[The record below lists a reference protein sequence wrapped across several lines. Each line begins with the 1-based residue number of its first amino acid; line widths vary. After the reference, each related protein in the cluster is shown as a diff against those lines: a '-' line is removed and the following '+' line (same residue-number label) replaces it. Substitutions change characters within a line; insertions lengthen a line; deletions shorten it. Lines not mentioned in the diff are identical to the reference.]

1 LLLLLSLRQPSKK
14 SAFDRTSR
22 ESLDDLLVE
31 YQVDDQCRKDRQ
43 ADRGEGWSPLD
54 LTVLSA
60 KVQQSHLNGAQVVA
74 TDEGQCK
81 QQVIPEEKELHQS
94 NSHEPVRDHRQRH
107 TGEDLVD
114 ACTVQDRRLD
124 HRARDGL
131 EEPCHQKHRKGQAE
145 GRVGDNQRPAGVD
158 QSCPKVDGEQ
168 RQQYHLQRDHDP
180 PEEEELFRES
190 GIPREKIIGV
200 GMGMGG
206 LIDAE
211 HGCCIDSWIM
221 NWQNVEISRP
231 LEDRLGIPVFLDN
244 DVNCLAIYEKLFGQG
259 QPYQHFLVVAIG
271 GGVGLGIV
279 INGDL
284 YRGACGGAG
293 EFGHTA
299 VTTDGRQCV
308 CGNHGC
314 LEAYISDAGI
324 VKNYLEYVH
333 ATAYTLAKSIQEP
346 TAFELVERAKNGEEA
361 AIAAFQ
367 RAGLLLGVS
376 LANLVN
382 VFNPECIVLSGPDTD
397 ASMLAGDLLL
407 EPMRQAFKQHLF
419 SQIGKDLHFLVERL
433 GFESWARGAGSL
445 VLRHFFASP
454 AHLTPNG
461 R

>member
-1 LLLLLSLRQPSKK
+1 MQQQIQSADRFLIRSINQSNLLNLIRAHAPISRPQLATLSGLSQVTVIKITNTLIDRHLVLEKEYAESTGGRRAGLLEINPEGGFAVGLIPQPS
-14 SAFDRTSR
+14 
-22 ESLDDLLVE
+22 SLTAVI
-31 YQVDDQCRKDRQ
+31 
-43 ADRGEGWSPLD
+43 
-54 LTVLSA
+54 
-60 KVQQSHLNGAQVVA
+60 LN
-74 TDEGQCK
+74 
-81 QQVIPEEKELHQS
+81 L
-94 NSHEPVRDHRQRH
+94 NS
-107 TGEDLVD
+107 DLVYSRQWNITLRGNYPQAID
-114 ACTVQDRRLD
+114 LFVQ
-124 HRARDGL
+124 
-131 EEPCHQKHRKGQAE
+131 C
-145 GRVGDNQRPAGVD
+145 V
-158 QSCPKVDGEQ
+158 
-168 RQQYHLQRDHDP
+168 
-180 PEEEELFRES
+180 EELFSQS

-200 GMGMGG
+200 GLGMGG

-211 HGCCIDSWIM
+211 RGYCIDSWIM

-279 INGDL
+279 VNGDL
-284 YRGACGGAG
+284 YRGAFGGAG

-299 VTTDGRQCV
+299 VTTEGRRCA

-314 LEAYISDAGI
+314 LETYISDAGI

-333 ATAYTLAKSIQEP
+333 TTTYSLEKGIQEP
-346 TAFELVERAKNGEEA
+346 TAFEVVERARNGDEA

-367 RAGLLLGVS
+367 RAGILLGVS

-382 VFNPECIVLSGPDTD
+382 IFNPECIVLSGPNTD

-419 SQIGKDLHFLVERL
+419 SQIGKDLHFIVERL

-445 VLRHFFASP
+445 VLRHFFAAP
-454 AHLTPNG
+454 AHLHGERTLIG
-461 R
+461 

>member
-1 LLLLLSLRQPSKK
+1 MQQQIK
-14 SAFDRTSR
+14 SADRLLIRSINQSILLNLVRAHGPISRPQLAALSGLSQVTVIKITSN
-22 ESLDDLLVE
+22 LI
-31 YQVDDQCRKDRQ
+31 DR
-43 ADRGEGWSPLD
+43 
-54 LTVLSA
+54 
-60 KVQQSHLNGAQVVA
+60 HL
-74 TDEGQCK
+74 
-81 QQVIPEEKELHQS
+81 ILEKEYAESTGGRRAGLLEINPEGGFAVGLIPQRS
-94 NSHEPVRDHRQRH
+94 SLTAVILNLNS
-107 TGEDLVD
+107 DLVYSQQWD
-114 ACTVQDRRLD
+114 ITLRDNYPQAIDLVVQ
-124 HRARDGL
+124 
-131 EEPCHQKHRKGQAE
+131 C
-145 GRVGDNQRPAGVD
+145 V
-158 QSCPKVDGEQ
+158 
-168 RQQYHLQRDHDP
+168 
-180 PEEEELFRES
+180 EELLRES

-211 HGCCIDSWIM
+211 RGYCLDSWIM
-221 NWQNVEISRP
+221 NWQDVEISRP

-244 DVNCLAIYEKLFGQG
+244 DVNCLAIYENLFGQG

-271 GGVGLGIV
+271 RGVGIGIV

-284 YRGACGGAG
+284 YRGAFGGAG

-299 VTTDGRQCV
+299 VTTEGRLCV

-333 ATAYTLAKSIQEP
+333 ATTYSLEGEIQEP
-346 TAFELVERAKNGEEA
+346 TAFELVERARNGDEA

-367 RAGLLLGVS
+367 RAGTLLGVS

-382 VFNPECIVLSGPDTD
+382 IFNPECIVLSGPNTD

-407 EPMRQAFKQHLF
+407 EPMHLAFKQHLF

-433 GFESWARGAGSL
+433 GYESWARGAGNL

-454 AHLTPNG
+454 AQVHSERTRIG
-461 R
+461 S